1 MKFLSYN
8 NKSIILTI
16 ILLLFCNLQYYY
28 YLILKFIL
36 NFAATI
42 ITDRENGKSK
52 GFGFVTFYDGR
63 HVQDVIDQLHQKVN
77 TVDIRP
83 SYKN

>member
-1 MKFLSYN
+1 
-8 NKSIILTI
+8 
-16 ILLLFCNLQYYY
+16 
-28 YLILKFIL
+28 LKFIL

-42 ITDRENGKSK
+42 IKDRESEKSK

>member
-1 MKFLSYN
+1 M
-8 NKSIILTI
+8 
-16 ILLLFCNLQYYY
+16 
-28 YLILKFIL
+28 KFIL

-42 ITDRENGKSK
+42 ITDRENGRSK

-83 SYKN
+83 SYKINIIMSPYAHNSLHNQGL